1 MLCKTKTHHNAKCAP
16 TTSLGA
22 PGDRVFAR
30 VSATA
35 ASPWMEQG
43 ALDTTV
49 IFFHRFKGLEDIGGK

>member
-16 TTSLGA
+16 TPSLGA

-49 IFFHRFKGLEDIGGK
+49 IFSTGLRD